1 MNLPGTD
8 KKAQNLSLP
17 FHHYSVYLFASFCP
31 FKKGAKINFCSLSG
45 INSGM
50 TSRISI
56 TPFIMDKSRD
66 GYVKIYELHRTL
78 QEFKPYLDGDYFSNF
93 LNRFV

>member
-17 FHHYSVYLFASFCP
+17 FHHYSVYLFVSFYP
-31 FKKGAKINFCSLSG
+31 FKKGAKINCSLSG

-56 TPFIMDKSRD
+56 THFIMDKSRD
-66 GYVKIYELHRTL
+66 GYVKIYGLHRTL
-78 QEFKPYLDGDYFSNF
+78 QEFKPYFDDDYFSNF